1 MRAALGPQGPQGEG
15 QPAWGVGPAS
25 HEVPKGQK
33 GEMSWSGNQVAS
45 AARCP
50 LHTPASPQT
59 ALPLVTLPE
68 STCDGDKVSAPQPD
82 SPLASGPR
90 AHTRANGAQQGH
102 RVPSRQP
109 QAFLQGPQPPRLRV
123 SKFRYFTNSCH
134 GKGEVSAPG
143 AQGRQLMRGGLTKST
158 HGGAVTGQERALKR
172 LRCGVNSGAVRQ

>member
-68 STCDGDKVSAPQPD
+68 STC
-82 SPLASGPR
+82 
-90 AHTRANGAQQGH
+90 
-102 RVPSRQP
+102 
-109 QAFLQGPQPPRLRV
+109 
-123 SKFRYFTNSCH
+123 
-134 GKGEVSAPG
+134 G
-143 AQGRQLMRGGLTKST
+143 AQGLRGSHSALE
-158 HGGAVTGQERALKR
+158 GGEEPSA
-172 LRCGVNSGAVRQ
+172 